1 MTKPCFSIIG
11 SKAGMSQFII
21 DRMPKHTCFVEVF
34 GGSASVLLAKRPSFT
49 EVYNDKN
56 ELLTNFFEVLRTRTD
71 EFIAQY
77 DFLMYNERL
86 NKRWKKEPWPGDPME
101 KAIRFWYCIVTS
113 FNGQMESSFSYNG
126 PDEHKQTFSFK
137 NKRNIL
143 MSVANRFKN
152 VCIHNRDFE
161 EIIDMYDSDETLFF
175 LDPPY
180 FNKEDYYNYK
190 GDIFTIK
197 DHKRLKKKLNNIKG
211 KSMVTYYGE
220 GDISGLYNDWHLEEW
235 ETSKHSIHH
244 EMRTEENFNAVENL
258 YCNFKP
264 TAQLKMELI

>member
-11 SKAGMSQFII
+11 SKAGMSKFII

-34 GGSASVLLAKRPSFT
+34 GGSAAVLLAKKPSYT

-56 ELLTNFFEVLRTRTD
+56 ELLTNFFEVLRTKSK
-71 EFIAQY
+71 EFIEQY
-77 DFLMYNERL
+77 DYLTYNEIL
-86 NKRWKKEPWPGDPME
+86 NKRWKKEPWPGDPLE

-113 FNGQMESSFSYNG
+113 FNGQMDASFSYNG
-126 PDEHKQTFSFK
+126 PTEHKQVLSFK
-137 NKRNIL
+137 NKRNTL
-143 MSVANRFKN
+143 QAVANRFKN
-152 VCIHNRDFE
+152 VYVHNRDFN
-161 EIIDMYDSDETLFF
+161 EIIDIYDSEDTLFF

-197 DHKRLKKKLNNIKG
+197 DHKRLKKKLSTLKG
-211 KSMVTYYGE
+211 KAMVTYYGE
-220 GDISGLYNDWHLEEW
+220 GDIEGLYGDWHLETW
-235 ETSKHSIHH
+235 ETVKSSIHH
-244 EMRTEENFNAVENL
+244 EMRTVDNFKAIENL

-264 TAQLKMELI
+264 NIQVKMELI